1 MKDPVT
7 YPCLRSYTDWP
18 TQDQLSLMCQ
28 RLGGWMSIRR
38 DCVDYWVPEQYSYM
52 LYLIDANLVVQR
64 GLDYIV

>member
-1 MKDPVT
+1 MKDFVT

-18 TQDQLSLMCQ
+18 VQNQLSLLVQ

-38 DCVDYWVPEQYSYM
+38 DCVDYWVPEQYSYL
-52 LYLIDANLVVQR
+52 LYLIDANLVVQK